1 MHKKIMKK
9 AASALKKDAAHYE
22 SKLKHDKSPTE
33 KKHDKVELKEAKSAA
48 KDMAARSKKAH
59 EY

>member
-1 MHKKIMKK
+1 MP
-9 AASALKKDAAHYE
+9 AHYE